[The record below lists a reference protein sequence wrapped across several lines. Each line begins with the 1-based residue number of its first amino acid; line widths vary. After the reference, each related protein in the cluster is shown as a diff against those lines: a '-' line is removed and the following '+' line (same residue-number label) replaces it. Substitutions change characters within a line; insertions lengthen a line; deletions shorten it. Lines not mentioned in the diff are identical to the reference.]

1 MDILNELEIFFMNE
15 LLLDSDFNEK
25 SVNHD
30 EDLISQGIIDS
41 MGILKLTTFME
52 EKFGI
57 KVTDE
62 DIIPENFR
70 TINRL
75 KEFVESKQHR

>member
-1 MDILNELEIFFMNE
+1 MDILIELEQFLMNE
-15 LLLDSDFNEK
+15 LILDSDFNEK
-25 SVNHD
+25 SVGPED
-30 EDLISQGIIDS
+30 DLISQGIIDS

-52 EKFGI
+52 GKFGI

-62 DIIPENFR
+62 DIIPDNFR

-75 KEFVESKQHR
+75 KEFIESKQHS